1 VSALCN
7 KIVGT
12 RWPARCAVLPASLDL
27 EPASYCVLSIADF
40 FTSAAA
46 AAAAAAAWLL
56 FDLLLLTALRLLVLL
71 ESRTT
76 LDIQDVEKEAHNK
89 TIQASE
95 EEGTFCCSPLLDC
108 LNPD

>member
-1 VSALCN
+1 MSALCN

-46 AAAAAAAWLL
+46 AAAAAAWLL
-56 FDLLLLTALRLLVLL
+56 FDLLLLTALRLL
-71 ESRTT
+71 ES
-76 LDIQDVEKEAHNK
+76 
-89 TIQASE
+89 
-95 EEGTFCCSPLLDC
+95 
-108 LNPD
+108 